1 MKTQQILEVIEQITK
16 VKKSDIF
23 STKRYKKI
31 MFARHLYCYFAKEKT
46 NATLMEIGNS
56 INRHHSTVINSLKL
70 ISDMIYINDD
80 VTKDYLDKINATI
93 LTKFEQP
100 QKLQIILPFDVD
112 IQKVI
117 LSLKNEYKAKCV
129 KII

>member
-1 MKTQQILEVIEQITK
+1 MKTQQILEVIEQITE

-70 ISDMIYINDD
+70 ISDMIYIDD
-80 VTKDYLDKINATI
+80 EVTKEYLDKINATI

-117 LSLKNEYKAKCV
+117 LYLKNEYRAKCV